1 MTVFSMVRYLER
13 LADRM
18 TNICEDVIYLAQGEI
33 VRHQEASILDDLPEQ
48 GPSGGP

>member
-33 VRHQEASILDDLPEQ
+33 VRHREASILDDRPEQ
-48 GPSGGP
+48 GPGSGS